1 MAETLE
7 SFTLRLSRAS
17 IDCTFTDWRKALL
30 GSIIGPRFIVSI
42 MIRQSLMA
50 VVGRLGP
57 EVDGLGFFA
66 VLNHEN

>member
-1 MAETLE
+1 
-7 SFTLRLSRAS
+7 
-17 IDCTFTDWRKALL
+17 
-30 GSIIGPRFIVSI
+30 

-66 VLNHEN
+66 DLKPQKLMKSMLDIGN